1 MNIEQLQ
8 NEWEKD
14 SKIDMS
20 DLANESMR
28 TLSLHSKYIREYTIA
43 KIEMEK
49 CEEDLKILKRYCWY
63 KYNGLLESSE
73 LLQNDELFNLTLN
86 KKDELN
92 LFIESDSNYS
102 KKNLQLKYLRE
113 KVTMLESILKIIASR
128 NFTIKNAID
137 FIKIENGIN

>member
-14 SKIDMS
+14 SRIDMS

-113 KVTMLESILKIIASR
+113 RVTMLESILKIIASR